1 MKEYTNKFCRLIY
14 DENDPNKDAIIETL
28 NTRTQEI
35 ADFFGITELEEKIII
50 KIYYT
55 IEDFKN
61 SLLPYLKDG
70 KYYNWMIGHT
80 CDGNVNKLAF
90 NCYDETSHKGAT
102 LKNFLDTIVHEI
114 VHKMHHTI
122 KGNNHTENG
131 WFHEAL
137 AVNLSNQEYMECSI
151 DCTLEDL
158 KNNYEET
165 NNAYHISAI
174 LGRYLLQNYS
184 HDFIISICKDE
195 TILDTFAPT
204 FFEEI
209 KKEQENKLGG
219 QHKI

>member
-14 DENDPNKDAIIETL
+14 DENDSYKDALIETL
-28 NTRTQEI
+28 NTRLQAI

-55 IEDFKN
+55 TESFKA
-61 SLLPYLKDG
+61 SLIPYC
-70 KYYNWMIGHT
+70 KYYDWIIGHT
-80 CDGNVNKLAF
+80 YDGNVNKLSF
-90 NCYDETSHKGAT
+90 NCYDETAHKGEP
-102 LKNFLDTIVHEI
+102 LKSFLDTIVHEI
-114 VHKMHHTI
+114 VHKMHHIT

-137 AVNLSNQEYMECSI
+137 AVNLSNQEYIECSI

-184 HDFIISICKDE
+184 HDFIISMCKDE
-195 TILDTFAPT
+195 TILDSFAPI
-204 FFEEI
+204 FFEEV
-209 KKEQENKLGG
+209 KKEQESKIVG